1 MRKHFLGLLRAFAMV
16 VVLAGAT
23 SCEKM
28 NVKNGES
35 DGEGVNVSL
44 RVTSFEQVPFGLSRT
59 RLRSVE
65 DVCSRLNYLIYDSDG
80 HRLKQTVQEAG
91 DEDFGQTSFN
101 LGKGHYLLVVLAH
114 SSSGN
119 PTSTNATKIG
129 FTNTTGF
136 TDTFYYADSLFVTDS
151 AVKLQLNLNRIV
163 AKVRFIASDA
173 APATTSGVAFY
184 YTGGSGA
191 LDATND
197 GWGSVK
203 SEQLTETAQGTGRD
217 YYDIYTIPR
226 KDCDHLWM
234 RVNAFKGDDLKTG
247 TTLSDKVLDSIPIK
261 RNHVTICRGF
271 LFSPVYEMTYTLM
284 VDDEWDSD
292 TIDFQF

>member
-1 MRKHFLGLLRAFAMV
+1 MRKHFLGLFRAFAMG
-16 VVLAGAT
+16 VVLTGAA

-28 NVKNGES
+28 NVKSGEP
-35 DGEGVNVSL
+35 DGDGVNVSL

-129 FTNTTGF
+129 FTNAVFRRKPSLLIDCVVISATARFTT
-136 TDTFYYADSLFVTDS
+136 
-151 AVKLQLNLNRIV
+151 N
-163 AKVRFIASDA
+163 
-173 APATTSGVAFY
+173 TSNANP
-184 YTGGSGA
+184 T
-191 LDATND
+191 
-197 GWGSVK
+197 K
-203 SEQLTETAQGTGRD
+203 S
-217 YYDIYTIPR
+217 
-226 KDCDHLWM
+226 
-234 RVNAFKGDDLKTG
+234 
-247 TTLSDKVLDSIPIK
+247 
-261 RNHVTICRGF
+261 
-271 LFSPVYEMTYTLM
+271 
-284 VDDEWDSD
+284 
-292 TIDFQF
+292 